1 MILAN
6 ELAENNKSNLYFV
19 YLPDITIFN
28 SYDNNSFIN
37 VKKIIDEIGIP
48 FNIHKKF

>member
-6 ELAENNKSNLYFV
+6 ELAENNKSNYILFICQYNR
-19 YLPDITIFN
+19 YFN

-37 VKKIIDEIGIP
+37 VKKIIDEIEYP
-48 FNIHKKF
+48 L